1 METFIE
7 AASAEANGGFHGGFH
22 GSSHGSLYGN
32 GSFQGSFMWELAW
45 KFPVALPQKLPTGAS
60 YTFAGFHG
68 PLWGSTYS
76 RLPQI
81 RNMYFDVLALLPLV
95 AMRFLVL
102 FKCTRHLSVFHD
114 KVETY

>member
-1 METFIE
+1 MEISSST
-7 AASAEANGGFHGGFH
+7 SAEASNRSF
-22 GSSHGSLYGN
+22 LYVRGLPR
-32 GSFQGSFMWELAW
+32 SFM
-45 KFPVALPQKLPTGAS
+45 
-60 YTFAGFHG
+60 
-68 PLWGSTYS
+68 GSTYS